1 MFCYLNLLTNAS
13 SAYDPIQESSNSVIL
28 KTPVGTMAAI
38 QSNILDQGYPANRG
52 SLPSAIYASAD
63 VNFKERANNM
73 RSFTMVPRIEE
84 TRHLESLSHLDD
96 EETKDQADETVKAIE
111 EILKRKDVLK
121 QVSATESVFH
131 LKQILRNLANTKRRG
146 GQIGN
151 EELNFED
158 EEDADFDAIQD
169 DLLRTYDGAQRKT
182 AKRVIRYVNK
192 TQKSEKTQ
200 KLEAVVKN
208 SVGTEVSF
216 SAL

>member
-1 MFCYLNLLTNAS
+1 
-13 SAYDPIQESSNSVIL
+13 
-28 KTPVGTMAAI
+28 
-38 QSNILDQGYPANRG
+38 
-52 SLPSAIYASAD
+52 
-63 VNFKERANNM
+63 
-73 RSFTMVPRIEE
+73 MVPRIEE